1 MIYTYIQFL
10 KSKKISSRYINVDY
24 FYEFLKRIAAQKS
37 SVDPCV
43 SDMFFAF
50 EMIGLEFLRRRKQNN
65 FFTKIIFF
73 IKVLETTLF
82 HVILYQGRWWHARSI
97 IANGSYKFYIS
108 VSGGN
113 VFVFFTL
120 YFSVDSTLFE
130 LSIWQW
136 K

>member
-1 MIYTYIQFL
+1 MREMAGMIYTYIQFL
-10 KSKKISSRYINVDY
+10 KPKKISSRYINVDY

-37 SVDPCV
+37 SVDPCI

-82 HVILYQGRWWHARSI
+82 HVILYQGR
-97 IANGSYKFYIS
+97 
-108 VSGGN
+108 
-113 VFVFFTL
+113 
-120 YFSVDSTLFE
+120 
-130 LSIWQW
+130 
-136 K
+136 